1 MLKNQEEKNASPVP
15 KGKSIEE
22 WIEESME
29 LMRKNPEGLQGEI
42 NVNKKTLLY
51 SVKLLEDEDIL

>member
-1 MLKNQEEKNASPVP
+1 MLENQEEKNASPVP

-29 LMRKNPEGLQGEI
+29 LMRKNPEGLQLKEC
-42 NVNKKTLLY
+42 
-51 SVKLLEDEDIL
+51 